1 MKWPGVLLYLLYG
14 SWDATPSGAPSGDAT
29 PGSESFAPEPWAQTS
44 SWDAT
49 PGFET
54 FVAPEPWEDTAAPS
68 SLDDVAPQTP
78 PGGDE
83 EEEEAVRRE
92 IAQQAGQRIKKQ
104 QRKRRQRI
112 KKTAAR
118 QEEVVAP
125 LRRLKQEKVEE
136 KPTVEAL
143 DPLIAAV
150 LEQQAVP
157 LDATR

>member
-1 MKWPGVLLYLLYG
+1 MDWVKWPGVLLYLLYG

-68 SLDDVAPQTP
+68 SLDGVAPQTP

-92 IAQQAGQRIKKQ
+92 IAQA
-104 QRKRRQRI
+104 RQRI
-112 KKTAAR
+112 KKE
-118 QEEVVAP
+118 QSKEVVAP
-125 LRRLKQEKVEE
+125 WRRLKQERVEE

-143 DPLIAAV
+143 DPLLVAV
-150 LEQQAVP
+150 LQQQAVP